1 MWMLDGVKLTPT
13 GKGQHDQAKRS
24 GNGQAKTD
32 IDESQQSSFCDHQSL
47 K

>member
-13 GKGQHDQAKRS
+13 GNRQYDQANHS
-24 GNGQAKTD
+24 GHRQAKAN
-32 IDESQQSSFCDHQSL
+32 IDESQQSCLRDHQSL

>member
-1 MWMLDGVKLTPT
+1 MWMRDGVKLTPT
-13 GKGQHDQAKRS
+13 GKGQHDQANYS

-32 IDESQQSSFCDHQSL
+32 IDESQQSCLRDPQSL